1 MDFSEDEKIKA
12 TILFHLRRKKVIG
25 GVHTPFDTVTKG
37 FPSHIGKDVKK
48 IAEGLIREGYILKKV
63 TNYGLHIHLNKER
76 LKDIEEIIKRVLG
89 YEF

>member
-1 MDFSEDEKIKA
+1 MGFSEDEKIKA

-37 FPSHIGKDVKK
+37 FPSHIGKNVKK
-48 IAEGLIREGYILKKV
+48 IAEDLIREGYVLKKI

-76 LKDIEEIIKRVLG
+76 LKEIEEIIKRVLG
-89 YEF
+89 YGF